1 MASVI
6 YPTAKSLMLAPGTL
20 GTTSGTAID
29 LIDDNIKVLLIDTAD
44 YTYSAAH
51 DFHNDVAGAAIVA
64 TSANL
69 AGKSVTAGVFDATDI
84 TFSTVTGDVC
94 EAIIIYKDTGT
105 SATSPLIAYIDS
117 GSGLPVTPAGGN
129 IDIVWDNGASKIFA
143 L

>member
-1 MASVI
+1 MASVL
-6 YPTAKSLMLAPGTL
+6 YPKAKEKFLNPGTL

-29 LIDDNIKVLLIDTAD
+29 LVDDNIKVLLIDTAD

-51 DFHNDVAGAAIVA
+51 EFHSSVAGAALVA

-69 AGKSVTAGVFDATDI
+69 SGKSITSGVFDATDI
-84 TFSTVTGDVC
+84 TLTAVTGDVC
-94 EAIIIYKDTGT
+94 EALIIYKDTGT

-117 GSGLPVTPAGGN
+117 ATGLPVTPGGGD
-129 IDIVWDNGASKIFA
+129 IDIVWDAGASKIFA

>member
-1 MASVI
+1 MASAL
-6 YPTAKSLMLAPGTL
+6 YPKAKEKFLNPGTL

-51 DFHNDVAGAAIVA
+51 EFHSDVAGAAIVK
-64 TSANL
+64 TSGNL
-69 AGKSVTAGVFDATDI
+69 ASKTITSGVFDAADVTL
-84 TFSTVTGDVC
+84 TSVTGDVC

-117 GSGLPVTPAGGN
+117 GAGLPVTPGGGN
-129 IDIVWDNGASKIFA
+129 IDIIWDAGASKIFA